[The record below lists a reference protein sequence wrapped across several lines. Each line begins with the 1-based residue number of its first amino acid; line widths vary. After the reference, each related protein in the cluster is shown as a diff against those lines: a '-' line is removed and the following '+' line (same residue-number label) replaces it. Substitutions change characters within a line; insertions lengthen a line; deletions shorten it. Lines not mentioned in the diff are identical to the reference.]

1 MIAWLPSSRNSPVVD
16 LRAYLT
22 SFFRFDPEQMLTAD
36 EDFSIVGIDTIPDE
50 EMPPTQKEMAR
61 SLIPPL
67 RTAELK
73 AMSAIVHAAMPLEA
87 TWGATGGVV
96 AGAKPLSVFGRW
108 ARGCRGDG
116 AQQRREDSG
125 GACTSDTSPGIGASR
140 DVTIAASSAQAP
152 ALVRPTTHAPAGG
165 PPRSAADI
173 TTNTDGFAKCTG
185 TAQRSQLSR
194 VALVADK
201 GLAIRVARDARRP
214 TLVRNRFG
222 ESVDRR
228 HVRDVLADRRLV
240 GLLTLEPRKR
250 PGCRRLTERSSEVDP
265 RC

>member
-1 MIAWLPSSRNSPVVD
+1 MDLSVVDMAVNRVGVEHSRVALLGISFGGYFVLRATAVDDRVAAVVANSPVVD

-96 AGAKPLSVFGRW
+96 AGAKPLSVLGAGRADAEATVHSSV
-108 ARGCRGDG
+108 ARTAAAIRKVLRRRVIAGLLGVIRPAVRSG
-116 AQQRREDSG
+116 ALLLKVDSG
-125 GACTSDTSPGIGASR
+125 C
-140 DVTIAASSAQAP
+140 
-152 ALVRPTTHAPAGG
+152 
-165 PPRSAADI
+165 
-173 TTNTDGFAKCTG
+173 G
-185 TAQRSQLSR
+185 TP
-194 VALVADK
+194 
-201 GLAIRVARDARRP
+201 ARR
-214 TLVRNRFG
+214 
-222 ESVDRR
+222 
-228 HVRDVLADRRLV
+228 
-240 GLLTLEPRKR
+240 
-250 PGCRRLTERSSEVDP
+250 
-265 RC
+265 